1 MVECA
6 ATASSILPFR
16 VRKMGWA
23 VQLLEKSSSYSS
35 ETSFDSGMSDNTS
48 TQLVF
53 VAQTDEHVYLWDSVP
68 WTIKE
73 WSSPRDQILL
83 IRARILS
90 PQSWS
95 NSLASATN
103 DNPLGVSRPPHRSTN
118 SVVSSSMTTSKI
130 AIRYGGDQGLA
141 CYSFQLTTRLAHT
154 AWLASLVQGTLQS
167 ARNIGQAKFD
177 CVWKNQECS
186 LTIHLERGFI
196 LTDSNSGKDLWTHP
210 YNTLSA
216 SNDDG
221 AKLLWLQFRGS
232 PQEDEFVLQVNPKVV
247 VFTIHN
253 FLSAKL
259 QLLGKAV

>member
-6 ATASSILPFR
+6 ATASSVLPFR
-16 VRKMGWA
+16 VQKMGWA

-53 VAQTDEHVYLWDSVP
+53 VAQTVEHVYLWDSVP

-83 IRARILS
+83 LRARILS

-95 NSLASATN
+95 NHLAVN

-118 SVVSSSMTTSKI
+118 SVASSPMTTSKI

-154 AWLASLVQGTLQS
+154 AWLASLVQGTLAA
-167 ARNIGQAKFD
+167 ARNIGHAKFD
-177 CVWKNQECS
+177 CVWKNQECY

-196 LTDSNSGKDLWTHP
+196 LTDSKSGKDLWTHP

-232 PQEDEFVLQVNPKVV
+232 PHEDEFVLHVNPKVV

-259 QLLGKAV
+259 QLIGKSVQ